1 MSPNLLLIFVLGPPA
16 AGKGTLCG
24 SLTGQYA
31 VQHMSVGDVLRK
43 VATNNNHPSINQKL
57 EKQELINAE
66 ELLPILKDKLSEAGL
81 KDPERR
87 VMLIDGF
94 PRSKAQGEAF
104 EAQYLA
110 APQLVQLF
118 RCDKEVARK
127 RYLDRK
133 RGKDDDAM
141 FEKRYHEYEIES
153 EAIESAYGKRGLVLE
168 VQVDTEILESWDNL
182 QNLLAQD
189 QRWKSLFVR

>member
-1 MSPNLLLIFVLGPPA
+1 MTLNLSFIFVLGPPA
-16 AGKGTLCG
+16 VGKGTLCG
-24 SLTGQYA
+24 HLIGQYA

-43 VATNNNHPSINQKL
+43 VVASNNHPSIHQKL
-57 EKQELINAE
+57 EKQELINPE
-66 ELLPILKDKLSEAGL
+66 ELLPILKDKLSEADL

-104 EAQYLA
+104 EAELV
-110 APQLVQLF
+110 APRLVLLF

-133 RGKDDDAM
+133 RGKDDNAM
-141 FEKRYHEYEIES
+141 FEKRYHEYEMEG
-153 EAIESAYGKRGLVLE
+153 EAIESVYEKRGLVLE

-189 QRWKSLFVR
+189 QRWNSLFIR